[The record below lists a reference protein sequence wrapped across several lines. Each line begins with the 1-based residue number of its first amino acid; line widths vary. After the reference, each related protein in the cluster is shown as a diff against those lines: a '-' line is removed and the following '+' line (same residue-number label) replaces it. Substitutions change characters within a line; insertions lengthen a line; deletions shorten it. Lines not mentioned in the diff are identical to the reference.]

1 MFALCELQHDDKKT
15 TAESDHSKFHG
26 LRAEDAQKFESEMER
41 QVQRMSSKLEGTEIS
56 RQEILDEA
64 GNLSE
69 QNHQLAFQ
77 QGEIVR
83 RLLEHERLIRE
94 AVKFGTVGLLEAEK
108 KTGNKVKLAKTLDEA
123 KQVIAVF
130 DGVTGDTAGGIEIGI
145 MIAQD
150 KSRQVG
156 FTNNA
161 DFALKFLE

>member
-1 MFALCELQHDDKKT
+1 M
-15 TAESDHSKFHG
+15 
-26 LRAEDAQKFESEMER
+26 
-41 QVQRMSSKLEGTEIS
+41 
-56 RQEILDEA
+56 
-64 GNLSE
+64 
-69 QNHQLAFQ
+69 
-77 QGEIVR
+77 
-83 RLLEHERLIRE
+83 
-94 AVKFGTVGLLEAEK
+94 KFGTVGLLEAEK

-130 DGVTGDTAGGIEIGI
+130 GGVTGDTAGGIEIGI